1 MIMIKNKFKLRDW
14 SRYDLPEQQDYLNE
28 FISDEE
34 YKFHSRSSD
43 GVFIFELVENKQK
56 TTMLND

>member
-1 MIMIKNKFKLRDW
+1 MIKNKFKLRDW

-34 YKFHSRSSD
+34 YKLHSRSD
-43 GVFIFELVENKQK
+43 AGVYVFELVEKEQE
-56 TTMLND
+56 TRMLND